1 VRKIR
6 EFLSR
11 LIQREL
17 QPLLSAEI
25 ANTAAVGKLIA
36 EISLLREQIAQRPLI
51 DEQTGGMLGI
61 LDPTPVP
68 KTSKGWMRRKQE
80 LELADMRR
88 ELENEARRLAERAG

>member
-1 VRKIR
+1 MRKIR

-51 DEQTGGMLGI
+51 DEQTAGMV
-61 LDPTPVP
+61 DPTPVP
-68 KTSKGWMRRKQE
+68 KTSKSWMRRKQE
-80 LELADMRR
+80 LELADMRQ